1 MVSCSMFQPPT
12 VQVMYTKYCFHLCIV
27 DTYVY
32 IFIYFADVH
41 TSGDEHQDIPA
52 ARIHRMLI
60 SESLSLMIPSDF
72 FFLMYGL

>member
-1 MVSCSMFQPPT
+1 MFHVPT
-12 VQVMYTKYCFHLCIV
+12 PHGAGYVYKISFHLCIV

-32 IFIYFADVH
+32 ISIYFADVH

-52 ARIHRMLI
+52 ARVHRMLI

-72 FFLMYGL
+72 FFLMYGP